1 MAVYDPALMIQPVP
15 GLEGPAYWVAVAYM
29 VLKASLAVGLWGAA
43 SVGYLRAQ
51 MPWWER
57 VLATVAA
64 GFLVLALPITDEI
77 GFGLAVLV
85 VGIHLWRSR
94 RVPVPATT

>member
-1 MAVYDPALMIQPVP
+1 
-15 GLEGPAYWVAVAYM
+15 
-29 VLKASLAVGLWGAA
+29 
-43 SVGYLRAQ
+43 

-57 VLATVAA
+57 IAATVAA

-85 VGIHLWRSR
+85 VGFHFWRTR
-94 RVPVPATT
+94 RAGVPAVT